1 MLFKLA
7 TQAGFF
13 VNGFPAMI
21 KKDKDLILHLK
32 VYKIILLF
40 ILVVPALKSQAQ
52 GLMFNS
58 NDALM
63 SERTAYTVFS
73 SDAPTFH
80 DHLRMNFDLS
90 LWDNEHLG
98 YVFNII
104 DSHKNSYSLTY
115 IYNINGSPALNFN
128 IDSKSNKIKIPLHLS
143 QLNKRIWI
151 NVKVDIDLKANAV
164 TFYVNGQVYKAVD
177 FGFDD
182 QITPIITFGKN
193 PHYSDVPKMAVKKLT
208 ISNDSK
214 TYTFPLNEWSGND
227 VHDNSGEIVGHVDNP
242 VWLINSSYFWEK
254 RITFS
259 FHEVAGANFNLQ
271 DQSLLIFKSDS
282 LIRYDMK
289 SGRISAQ
296 AFQNKVPVPLFLGKS
311 IINTRENKLYAYEV
325 LRAPKPGPCVASL
338 DLATLKWDVVG
349 NANIKEQR
357 HHHNI
362 FYDKD
367 QHDLYLFGGY
377 GSFAYHND
385 FFKLNKQTDNWDKAI
400 FTGDRITPR
409 FFSASSQANGNN
421 EVYIF
426 GGYGNQSGNQIV
438 GGRHFYDLYQVNLNN
453 HTIKKC
459 WEIKPSEEDFVP
471 TNNLIISKDGQYFY
485 ALCYPHERPKTQ
497 LRLYKFSIKD
507 GSYQVVSGT
516 IPVTS
521 ERIESDI
528 NLFFNPVQDEFFCV
542 IQEFTD
548 PNRSTIRI
556 LALEFPPVSQQE
568 YEQSQKAIAPPR
580 PVFRYVILG
589 GVAILIIGMA
599 FLIIKKRPTRKF
611 TQEPLAEEDSSIAVI
626 NKKNDEKRANAIYL
640 LGEFTVYDKNSR
652 DITYLFSPKIKQLFI
667 LLLLN
672 SRNATGVVSK
682 KISTILWPDK
692 DVAKTK
698 NIKGVTINHLR
709 NIIAD
714 IEGIELTFLNDT
726 YCFKLDDNLFCD
738 YFTVTASLE
747 QINGSEKPAEVAIL
761 QYFDLI
767 ARGGLLQYIPET
779 WLDDIKLGYE
789 ETLMPVILPEVKKVY
804 ESGDFRKAL
813 DIARVVL
820 NIDPFNDTALK
831 YKLKALR
838 RIKGIEYARKVYE
851 EFATEYEKSLGISY
865 QVPFEK
871 ICSNKSELR

>member
-1 MLFKLA
+1 
-7 TQAGFF
+7 
-13 VNGFPAMI
+13 MI
-21 KKDKDLILHLK
+21 KKDKVLILK
-32 VYKIILLF
+32 VYKIIFLF
-40 ILVVPALKSQAQ
+40 VLSTPVFKSRAQ

-58 NDALM
+58 NDSLM
-63 SERTAYTVFS
+63 GERTSYTVFS
-73 SDAPTFH
+73 SDVPAFY

-104 DSHKNSYSLTY
+104 DGHKNSYSLTY
-115 IYNINGSPALNFN
+115 IYNIDGSPALNFN
-128 IDSKSNKIKIPLHLS
+128 IDSKSNKIKIPLRLS

-151 NVKVDIDLKANAV
+151 NVKVDIDLKANTVA
-164 TFYVNGQVYKAVD
+164 FFVNGQVYKASD
-177 FGFDD
+177 FGFESK
-182 QITPIITFGKN
+182 ITPTITFGKN
-193 PHYSDVPKMAVKKLT
+193 PHYSDVPKMAVKNLV
-208 ISNDSK
+208 ISDDSK
-214 TYTFPLNEWSGND
+214 TYAFPLKEWSGSD
-227 VHDNSGEIVGHVDNP
+227 VHDGSGEIMGHVDNP

-254 RITFS
+254 RAAFN
-259 FHEVAGANFNLQ
+259 FHEVAGANFNPK

-282 LIRYDMK
+282 LIHYDMK

-296 AFQNKVPVPLFLGKS
+296 AFQNKTPVPLFLGKS
-311 IINTRENKLYAYEV
+311 ILNTGENKLYAYEV
-325 LRAPKPGPCVASL
+325 LRASKPGPCVASL
-338 DLATLKWDVVG
+338 DLTTLKWDVVG

-385 FFKLNKQTDNWDKAI
+385 FFKLNKQADSWDKVS

-438 GGRHFYDLYQVNLNN
+438 GGRHFYDLYRVNLTT
-453 HTIKKC
+453 HSIKKC

-471 TNNLIISKDGQYFY
+471 TNNLIIAKDGLHFY
-485 ALCYPHERPKTQ
+485 ALCYPHEHPKTQ
-497 LRLYKFSIKD
+497 LRLYKFSIKY

-528 NLFFNPVQDEFFCV
+528 NLFFNPVQDEFFCA

-548 PNRSTIRI
+548 PSRSTIRI
-556 LALEFPPVSQQE
+556 LALEFPPVSQQD
-568 YEQSQKAIAPPR
+568 YERSQKAIAPPS
-580 PVFRYVILG
+580 PVFRYIIF
-589 GVAILIIGMA
+589 GVAAILVIGITV
-599 FLIIKKRPTRKF
+599 LIVKKRRTGQPA
-611 TQEPLAEEDSSIAVI
+611 QEPLGEEDPAITVS

-714 IEGIELTFLNDT
+714 MEGIELTFLNDT
-726 YCFKLDDNLFCD
+726 YCFKLDDNFFCD
-738 YFTVTASLE
+738 YFTVTNLLG
-747 QINGSEKPAEVAIL
+747 QITGPDKVAEVTIL
-761 QYFDLI
+761 QHFDLI

-789 ETLMPVILPEVKKVY
+789 ETLMPVILPEVKRVY

-820 NIDPFNDTALK
+820 NIDPFNDSALK
-831 YKLKALR
+831 YKLKSLR
-838 RIKGIEYARKVYE
+838 RIKGIEYARKVYD
-851 EFATEYEKSLGISY
+851 EFAAEYEKSLGISY

-871 ICSNKSELR
+871 ICSNKTEPR

>member
-1 MLFKLA
+1 
-7 TQAGFF
+7 
-13 VNGFPAMI
+13 MI
-21 KKDKDLILHLK
+21 KKGKVLILGLK
-32 VYKIILLF
+32 VYKIVFLF
-40 ILVVPALKSQAQ
+40 ILLMPTLKSQAQ

-63 SERTAYTVFS
+63 SERTSYTVFS

-80 DHLRMNFDLS
+80 DHLRMNFELS

-104 DSHKNSYSLTY
+104 DGHKNSYSLTY
-115 IYNINGSPALNFN
+115 IFNLDGSPALNFN
-128 IDSKSNKIKIPLHLS
+128 IDSKSNKIKIPLHLY
-143 QLNKRIWI
+143 QLNKRTWI
-151 NVKVDIDLKANAV
+151 NIKVDIDLKANAV
-164 TFYVNGQVYKAVD
+164 GFYVNGQWYKAGG

-182 QITPIITFGKN
+182 RVMPVITFGKN
-193 PHYSDVPKMAVKKLT
+193 PHYSDVPKMAVKNLT
-208 ISNDSK
+208 VSDDSK

-227 VHDNSGEIVGHVDNP
+227 VHDNSGEIRGHVDNP
-242 VWLINSSYFWEK
+242 VWLINGSYFWEK
-254 RITFS
+254 RTAFS
-259 FHEVAGANFNLQ
+259 FHEVAGANFNPR

-289 SGRISAQ
+289 SGGISTK
-296 AFQNKVPVPLFLGKS
+296 AFQNKAPIPLFLGKS
-311 IINTRENKLYAYEV
+311 ILNTWENKLYAYEV
-325 LRAPKPGPCVASL
+325 LRAAKPGPCVASL
-338 DLATLKWDVVG
+338 DLNTLKWDVVG

-367 QHDLYLFGGY
+367 QNDLYLFGGY

-385 FFKLNKQTDNWDKAI
+385 FFKLNKQTDSWDKTT

-438 GGRHFYDLYQVNLNN
+438 GGRHFYDLYKVNLNN

-459 WEIKPSEEDFVP
+459 WEIKPNEEDFVP

-485 ALCYPHERPKTQ
+485 ALCYPHEHPKTQ

-528 NLFFNPVQDEFFCV
+528 NLFFNPVQDEFFCA

-556 LALEFPPVSQQE
+556 LALEFPPVSQQD
-568 YEQSQKAIAPPR
+568 YERSQKAIAPAS
-580 PVFRYVILG
+580 PVFKYVMF
-589 GVAILIIGMA
+589 GVLAILAIGIA
-599 FLIIKKRPTRKF
+599 LLIIKKRRPKQPV
-611 TQEPLAEEDSSIAVI
+611 QESLEDGDPGTALI

-709 NIIAD
+709 NIVAD

-726 YCFKLDDNLFCD
+726 YCFKLDDNIFCD
-738 YFTVTASLE
+738 YFTVTGALE
-747 QINGSEKPAEVAIL
+747 QITAPDKAAEATIL
-761 QYFDLI
+761 QHFELI

-789 ETLMPVILPEVKKVY
+789 EALMPVILPEVKKIY

-813 DIARVVL
+813 DITRVVL

-838 RIKGIEYARKVYE
+838 RIKGIEYARKVYD
-851 EFATEYEKSLGISY
+851 EFTAEYEKSLGISY
-865 QVPFEK
+865 QVPFDK
-871 ICSNKSELR
+871 ICSNKTEPR

>member
-1 MLFKLA
+1 
-7 TQAGFF
+7 
-13 VNGFPAMI
+13 MI
-21 KKDKDLILHLK
+21 KKDKVLILHLK
-32 VYKIILLF
+32 VYKIVFLFGLL
-40 ILVVPALKSQAQ
+40 VPTLKGQAQ

-58 NDALM
+58 NDSLM
-63 SERTAYTVFS
+63 GERTSYTVFS
-73 SDAPTFH
+73 SDAPTFY
-80 DHLRMNFDLS
+80 DHLRMDFDLS

-104 DSHKNSYSLTY
+104 DGHKNSYSLTY
-115 IYNINGSPALNFN
+115 IYNIDGSPALNFN
-128 IDSKSNKIKIPLHLS
+128 IDSKSNKIKIPLRLS
-143 QLNKRIWI
+143 QLNKRTWI
-151 NVKVDIDLKANAV
+151 NVKVDIDLKANIV
-164 TFYVNGQVYKAVD
+164 GFYVNGQWYRASD
-177 FGFDD
+177 FGFENK
-182 QITPIITFGKN
+182 IIPTVTFGKN
-193 PHYSDVPKMAVKKLT
+193 PHYSDVPKMAVKNLVVAD
-208 ISNDSK
+208 DSK
-214 TYTFPLNEWSGND
+214 SFIFPLNEWSGNN
-227 VHDNSGEIVGHVDNP
+227 VHDSAGEILGHVDNP

-254 RITFS
+254 RAAFS
-259 FHEVAGANFNLQ
+259 FHEVAGANFNVK

-282 LIRYDMK
+282 LIRYEVK

-311 IINTRENKLYAYEV
+311 ILNTRENKLYAYEV

-338 DLATLKWDVVG
+338 DLATLKWDVLG

-362 FYDKD
+362 FYDND

-385 FFKLNKQTDNWDKAI
+385 FFKLNKQIDNWDKVV
-400 FTGDRITPR
+400 FKGDRINPR
-409 FFSASSQANGNN
+409 FFSASSQANENN

-438 GGRHFYDLYQVNLNN
+438 GGRHFYDLYQVNLTT
-453 HTIKKC
+453 HVIKKC
-459 WEIKPSEEDFVP
+459 WEIKPNEEDFVP
-471 TNNLIISKDGQYFY
+471 TNNLIISKDGRYFY
-485 ALCYPHERPKTQ
+485 ALCYPHEHPKTQ

-528 NLFFNPVQDEFFCV
+528 NLFFNPVLDEFFCA

-556 LALEFPPVSQQE
+556 LALEFPPVSRQD
-568 YEQSQKAIAPPR
+568 YERSQKAIAPAR
-580 PVFRYVILG
+580 PVFKYVIFG
-589 GVAILIIGMA
+589 VVAILVIGITV
-599 FLIIKKRPTRKF
+599 LIIKKRKTWQPA
-611 TQEPLAEEDSSIAVI
+611 QESLEEDTGTTLIP
-626 NKKNDEKRANAIYL
+626 KKNDEKRANAIYL

-709 NIIAD
+709 NILTD
-714 IEGIELTFLNDT
+714 IGGIELTFLNDT

-738 YFTVTASLE
+738 YFTVTGALE
-747 QINGSEKPAEVAIL
+747 QINRSDKAAEASIL
-761 QYFDLI
+761 QYFELI

-813 DIARVVL
+813 DITRVVL

-838 RIKGIEYARKVYE
+838 RIKGIEYARKMYD
-851 EFATEYEKSLGISY
+851 EFTAEYEKSLGISY

-871 ICSNKSELR
+871 ICSNKTEPR